1 MSAMLR
7 ITLVRSLSGRTE
19 RARRVVKG
27 LGLTR
32 VNRTVVRKDTPEI
45 RGMVE
50 KVRFLLR
57 VEEAAETEGTR

>member
-1 MSAMLR
+1 MTGDLR

-19 RARRVVKG
+19 RVRRVVKG

-32 VNRTVVRKDTPEI
+32 LHRSVTRKNTPEI

-57 VEEAAETEGTR
+57 VETAGEAE

>member
-1 MSAMLR
+1 MTGDLR

-19 RARRVVKG
+19 YVRRVVKG

-32 VNRTVVRKDTPEI
+32 LHRSVTRKDTPEI

-50 KVRFLLR
+50 KAKFLLR
-57 VEEAAETEGTR
+57 VETVGESE

>member
-1 MSAMLR
+1 MTGDLR

-19 RARRVVKG
+19 YVRRVVKG

-32 VNRTVVRKDTPEI
+32 LHRSVTRKNTPEI

-50 KVRFLLR
+50 KARFLLR
-57 VEEAAETEGTR
+57 VETTGEAE